1 MFRCSPWRLD
11 VHMWFQIKPAQLG
24 SHAMASTIGAVM
36 KVKLL
41 CRSDISKEDWN
52 RFWVCLKKVGSSPQ
66 KNGDFVGEEFSTVNH
81 HVESKPARGACG
93 KCPSPEKSK
102 KAWVVWWHCVAG
114 KALEPWKSL
123 VNMGCMCIIPLPYDI
138 LHLHICL
145 SSYRPVHPSIHPSI
159 FPSIHV
165 SIFMKIFIVY
175 IYIYKI

>member
-66 KNGDFVGEEFSTVNH
+66 KKWWFRWGRIFYGESPCGVKAGARCMWQMPITGKIQEGLGCVMALCGRESLGAMEKPCEYGVHVYHTFAVWYSTLTYLFVFLST
-81 HVESKPARGACG
+81 C
-93 KCPSPEKSK
+93 
-102 KAWVVWWHCVAG
+102 
-114 KALEPWKSL
+114 
-123 VNMGCMCIIPLPYDI
+123 
-138 LHLHICL
+138 
-145 SSYRPVHPSIHPSI
+145 PSIHT
-159 FPSIHV
+159 SIHL
-165 SIFMKIFIVY
+165 SIHPCFYLYENLYRIY
-175 IYIYKI
+175 IYI